1 MSHITCP
8 NFGKPGHKKTECRS
22 NKETTQR
29 QQPRNQK
36 SGYIGAKDRSSVIC
50 YNCGKAGHVST
61 VCPDRQKRPPT
72 KSNTIK
78 DVNICTVLKPLGT
91 LLQFGESFQ
100 FYFDSG
106 AECLLIKETAS
117 LRLSSTRINNVVTL
131 RGIGGNSV
139 CSTLQILAN
148 VFICER
154 FFEIL
159 FHVVLDNHIKYDA
172 LIGREILSQGIGVT
186 ITSSALTMF
195 KEKSVLPVVVSECT
209 PDVAGVDTELHG
221 QDKDKLL
228 SILQGYSN
236 SFINGIPQS
245 RVTTGQLE
253 IRLTDQ
259 NKTVQRRPY
268 RLSVEEKEKV
278 RHSKSR

>member
-1 MSHITCP
+1 
-8 NFGKPGHKKTECRS
+8 
-22 NKETTQR
+22 
-29 QQPRNQK
+29 
-36 SGYIGAKDRSSVIC
+36 
-50 YNCGKAGHVST
+50 
-61 VCPDRQKRPPT
+61 
-72 KSNTIK
+72 
-78 DVNICTVLKPLGT
+78 
-91 LLQFGESFQ
+91 
-100 FYFDSG
+100 
-106 AECLLIKETAS
+106 
-117 LRLSSTRINNVVTL
+117 VTL
-131 RGIGGNSV
+131 RGIGGKSV

-148 VFICER
+148 VLICER
-154 FFEIL
+154 SFEIL

-172 LIGREILSQGIGVT
+172 LIGREISSQGIGVT

-209 PDVAGVDTELHG
+209 PDGAGVDTELHG